1 MPSIDVLCIG
11 DLDVDMFVS
20 VLEIPG
26 FDQKVAGRNHGQKAG
41 GMSANCAV
49 AVSRLGLKS
58 RLIAAVGSDQA
69 GDFAIESLTRDAVDL
84 QYLARRADE
93 QTFLCLVLLSP
104 AGEKSLIKLETPAY
118 LPRVT
123 DLVPEAFDGVR
134 HLHVTYG
141 SPELSLAALRMAS
154 ERGLSTSL
162 DLEPPD
168 IARNPDLLSTV
179 LPLIDTLFLN
189 KEAYEAARSVL
200 GEGLAVSRLR
210 SDAEVIITLG
220 AKGCRR
226 LGRDDVLESPGF
238 AMHPVDTTG
247 AGDCFAGAYLAS
259 RLSGMPVAERLRF
272 ANAAAALS
280 TRSIGAQ
287 EGMPRRQQVEDFLA
301 SAPASGT
308 RPAPLKIEGAVHG

>member
-1 MPSIDVLCIG
+1 MTDIDVLCIG

-20 VLEIPG
+20 VSEIPG

-58 RLIAAVGSDQA
+58 RLVAAVGSDPA
-69 GDFAIESLTRDAVDL
+69 GDVAIVSLTKDAVDL
-84 QYLARRADE
+84 QYLARRHDE
-93 QTFLCLVLLSP
+93 QTFMCLVLLSP

-118 LPRVT
+118 LPSVS
-123 DLVPEAFDGVR
+123 DLVPDAFDGVR
-134 HLHVTYG
+134 HLHVTFG

-168 IARNPDLLSTV
+168 IVRNPHLLSAV

-189 KEAYEAARSVL
+189 KEAFEAARNVL
-200 GEGLAVSRLR
+200 GEPLTPLHLR
-210 SDAEVIITLG
+210 GDAEVIVTLG
-220 AKGCRR
+220 AGGCQRFS
-226 LGRDDVLESPGF
+226 GKHVVESPGF
-238 AMHPVDTTG
+238 VVDPVDTTG
-247 AGDCFAGAYLAS
+247 AGDCFAGAYLVS
-259 RLSGMPVAERLRF
+259 RISGMPIGDGLRF

-287 EGMPRRQQVEDFLA
+287 EGMPRRRQVEDFLA
-301 SAPASGT
+301 SRLSTGG
-308 RPAPLKIEGAVHG
+308 RPDLLKTEGAVHV